1 MCIQNVE
8 TIFRCAE
15 MNTHLSHPN
24 VKPNTHLKI
33 RMPVIFT
40 MVRKKATMTEDPVI
54 DLKNNRMPCK
64 LAS

>member
-15 MNTHLSHPN
+15 MNPCLAHPN
-24 VKPNTHLKI
+24 VKPNTLKKSEWRI
-33 RMPVIFT
+33 IFT
-40 MVRKKATMTEDPVI
+40 MVRKKATMTEYPVI

-64 LAS
+64 LTS